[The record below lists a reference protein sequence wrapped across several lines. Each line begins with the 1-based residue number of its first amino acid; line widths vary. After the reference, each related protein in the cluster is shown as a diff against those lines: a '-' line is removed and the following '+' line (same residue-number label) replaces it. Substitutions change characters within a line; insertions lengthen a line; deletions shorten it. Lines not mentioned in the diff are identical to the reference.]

1 MQKKFK
7 KKLIFDAWAILA
19 FLQKEEPAAF
29 RIKSLLEDAQK
40 EKHEIFISLINLGEV
55 YYNIVGKRRSEKK
68 AKETL
73 EELKYLPIRV
83 VSIDKE
89 IVFKAATLKIYY
101 SLSYADAFA
110 AALAQSLKACLIRG
124 GPELSQL
131 SHIIKIEK
139 LKRTLKNKE
148 RKN

>member
-40 EKHEIFISLINLGEV
+40 KKHEIFISLINLGEV
-55 YYNIVGKRRSEKK
+55 YCNIGKRRSEKK

-110 AALAQSLKACLIRG
+110 AALAQSLKACLITG
-124 GPELSQL
+124 DPELSQL

-139 LKRTLKNKE
+139 LKRTLKK
-148 RKN
+148 